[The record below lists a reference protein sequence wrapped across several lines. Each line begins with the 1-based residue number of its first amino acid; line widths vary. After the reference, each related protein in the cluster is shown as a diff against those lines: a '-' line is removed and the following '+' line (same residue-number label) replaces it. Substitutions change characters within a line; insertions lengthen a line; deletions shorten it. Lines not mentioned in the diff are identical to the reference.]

1 MAKKLKTRR
10 GVFIN
15 VEDSDIVIVKN
26 GKTYKFSSI
35 KKREMYLKRVYNK
48 MLCLSN
54 VYGKIYR
61 IVGLSNENYIVD
73 FGLSK
78 LIDKIY
84 ENTYNEM
91 QYK

>member
-1 MAKKLKTRR
+1 MVKKLKTRR

-15 VEDSDIVIVKN
+15 LEDSNITIVKN

-48 MLCLSN
+48 MLYLSN

-61 IVGLSNENYIVD
+61 IVGISNENYIVD

>member
-15 VEDSDIVIVKN
+15 IEDSDIVIVKN

-54 VYGKIYR
+54 VYGKIHR
-61 IVGLSNENYIVD
+61 IVGISNENYIVD